1 MSFEKLDKRLTEDIR
16 IRRENMLA
24 TGKTSDEI
32 AQESFYVTIEL
43 TQPPSI
49 PIGVPRQQ
57 AFKEIEQQVRQA
69 QADVVDHLR
78 SLGITK
84 FERQILSNSIAATL
98 TLEQIQE
105 IAKRDDVNFIR
116 LVKVD
121 KVALST

>member
-24 TGKTSDEI
+24 TGKTPDEI

-43 TQPPSI
+43 KQTPSI

-57 AFKEIEQQVRQA
+57 AFRKIEQQVRQA
-69 QADVVDHLR
+69 QADIVDRLR
-78 SLGITK
+78 SMGVTRFK
-84 FERQILSNSIAATL
+84 RQILSNSIAATL
-98 TLEQIQE
+98 TLSQIQE
-105 IAKRDDVNFIR
+105 IAKRDDVNLIR

-121 KVALST
+121 KVAIST